1 MARPLRIEYPG
12 ALYHVTARGNARQRI
27 YADAQDFRAF
37 LELLGK
43 LSERYHWLCHAYCLM
58 SNHYHLLLETPDGN
72 LSVGMRQLNGIYTQT
87 FNRRHRKV
95 GHLFQGRYYAIVVD
109 KDRYWLEVARYIVL
123 NPIRA
128 RMVKAV
134 QAYPWSSYRAT
145 AGTGAGPAWLQ
156 VEALLGQFH
165 RQRRTAQQRYRQFV
179 REGQGVAKPWTQLRG
194 QVFLGDADFVRRVR
208 MHRPGKDLKEIPRR
222 QRYAGRPDLK
232 ALFVKADTLTKT
244 QRDGLIRR
252 AHQEHGYTLSAIG
265 KALDLHY
272 TTVSKVVNHGN
283 LYFKT

>member
-27 YADAQDFRAF
+27 YTQAQDFQAF

-43 LSERYHWLCHAYCLM
+43 LSARYHWLCQAYCLM

-72 LSVGMRQLNGIYTQT
+72 LSVGMRQLNGIYTQA

-95 GHLFQGRYYAIVVD
+95 GHLFQGRYHAILVD
-109 KDRYWLEVARYIVL
+109 KDRYWLELARYIVL
-123 NPIRA
+123 NPVRA
-128 RMVKAV
+128 RMVKEP

-145 AGTGAGPAWLQ
+145 AGTGASPAWLQ
-156 VEALLGQFH
+156 TDGLLGQFH
-165 RQRRTAQQRYRQFV
+165 RQRSLAQQRYRRFV
-179 REGQGVAKPWTQLRG
+179 REGKGAARPWTELKG
-194 QVFLGDADFVRRVR
+194 QVFLGDDAFVRRVR
-208 MHRPGKDLKEIPRR
+208 TRRPGKELKEIPRR

-232 ALFVKADTLTKT
+232 TLFEKPKILTKT
-244 QRDGLIRR
+244 QRDLLIRR

-265 KALDLHY
+265 QALDLHY
-272 TTVSKVVNHGN
+272 TTVSKVVNCEN
-283 LYFKT
+283 